1 MTGEGLVDR
10 RRVSWPLSCLVGI
23 ICALAFPLAT
33 VLYWAS
39 EPDDTWG
46 DLLIVAAWYV
56 AAVIGL
62 GLAIWSAIV
71 KRYARAAAFAMLPLS
86 LAISLANY
94 RVFHDG
100 TMVAG
105 EYLDYRMNRGRY
117 LAEIAA
123 MPADRGARTKVFVLS
138 EDGWAGI
145 SNWHLLVYDES
156 GEIARPQAE
165 WSADWKAKI
174 ADTPLEYGVGFIA
187 PIGDNFY
194 IVAIS
199 N

>member
-1 MTGEGLVDR
+1 L
-10 RRVSWPLSCLVGI
+10 
-23 ICALAFPLAT
+23 

-39 EPDDTWG
+39 GPDDTLG
-46 DLLIVAAWYV
+46 FFLIIAAWYF

-71 KRYARAAAFAMLPLS
+71 KRYASCLAFAMLPLS

-94 RVFHDG
+94 RVFHDS

-105 EYLDYRMNRGRY
+105 EYIDYRINRARY
-117 LAEIAA
+117 LAEVAT
-123 MPADRGARTKVFVLS
+123 MPADRGPRIKVFVLS

-156 GEIARPQAE
+156 GEVARPQAE
-165 WSADWKAKI
+165 WSADWKATI
-174 ADTPLEYGVGFIA
+174 ADTPLEYGVGYIA

-199 N
+199 H

>member
-1 MTGEGLVDR
+1 MGWHGAPW
-10 RRVSWPLSCLVGI
+10 RVWCPVGI
-23 ICALAFPLAT
+23 LCALTFPLAL

-39 EPDDTWG
+39 EPADTWG
-46 DLLIVAAWYV
+46 DLLIIAAWYF

-62 GLAIWSAIV
+62 GLAIWSGIV
-71 KRYARAAAFAMLPLS
+71 KQYARATAFAMIPLS
-86 LAISLANY
+86 LAISLGNY
-94 RVFHDG
+94 HAFHDG

-117 LAEIAA
+117 LAEVAA
-123 MPADRGARTKVFVLS
+123 MPADRGPRTKVFVLS

-156 GEIARPQAE
+156 GEVARPQAE
-165 WSADWKAKI
+165 WSADWQAKI
-174 ADTPLEYGVGFIA
+174 ADTPLASGVGYIA